1 MEETSEELP
10 NFSIGTDLLGPY
22 PTSKKNKA
30 EKNSQVTRF
39 ANLSEDELQQILAER
54 HSLGTK
60 KVTDWSLTKLKGKIS
75 AFIVVLN
82 LFNLGNKVHSC

>member
-54 HSLGTK
+54 HSKRKK

-75 AFIVVLN
+75 AFIVV
-82 LFNLGNKVHSC
+82 FKFIQPGE